1 MAAGDK
7 IRQKLDSLI
16 LGPIKSKQSEIKDL
30 IESIRQNGGQSADI
44 IKAQNLMTKLDD
56 LESKGNQI
64 DGIKSQVQSVLNA
77 ADSLRKTASAT
88 REASVIGSALNPAAA
103 AISIVQEKL
112 VETQDK
118 NNTC

>member
-30 IESIRQNGGQSADI
+30 IESIRQGGGQSADI
-44 IKAQNLMTKLDD
+44 TKAQDLMTKLDD

-64 DGIKSQVQSVLNA
+64 NAIKSQVQSILNA
-77 ADSLRKTASAT
+77 AQTNGCNWIALPSIR
-88 REASVIGSALNPAAA
+88 IGS
-103 AISIVQEKL
+103 KH
-112 VETQDK
+112 
-118 NNTC
+118 